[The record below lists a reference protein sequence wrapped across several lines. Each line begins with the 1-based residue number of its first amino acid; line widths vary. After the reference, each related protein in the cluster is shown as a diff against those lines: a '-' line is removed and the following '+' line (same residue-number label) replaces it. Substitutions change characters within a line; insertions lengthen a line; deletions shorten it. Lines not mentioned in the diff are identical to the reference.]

1 ERAWRRFSESSR
13 ATCVASA
20 IKRADSR
27 LVSAAIAHS
36 KDLKSSA
43 VRITRP
49 SRRVVSICC
58 WTSWISVRIS
68 ARRSRGCC
76 GVFSG
81 CRRWLGLR
89 LGMVV
94 PLATGVSEND
104 DYYRACGRRE
114 TPLQGTDSFGSLPR
128 PLLAGSA
135 DARTQAGVHPAR
147 RRLHG
152 PQRSPSGSETG
163 RFVRPPE
170 LAQDPQPLG
179 AAGQSLDEA
188 AMVSQPQL
196 LLGRRP
202 SGILHRPDLHQP

>member
-1 ERAWRRFSESSR
+1 ERAWLRFSESSR

-20 IKRADSR
+20 IRRADSR

-49 SRRVVSICC
+49 SRRLVSICC
-58 WTSWISVRIS
+58 WTSWISARIS

-104 DYYRACGRRE
+104 DYQRACGRRE
-114 TPLQGTDSFGSLPR
+114 TPLQGTDSFGSLPD
-128 PLLAGSA
+128 PPTLPQSFG
-135 DARTQAGVHPAR
+135 DASMNRCR
-147 RRLHG
+147 W
-152 PQRSPSGSETG
+152 PSE
-163 RFVRPPE
+163 R
-170 LAQDPQPLG
+170 
-179 AAGQSLDEA
+179 AATEHLVKFA
-188 AMVSQPQL
+188 AV
-196 LLGRRP
+196 G
-202 SGILHRPDLHQP
+202 